1 MLLSLKKTAQQ
12 IKTFFIGAVFPILE
26 VVRDI
31 LGGTAAVAEVFKCK
45 ARTTRLL
52 NSTESP
58 SMIQWENF

>member
-31 LGGTAAVAEVFKCK
+31 LGGTAAAEVFKCK

-58 SMIQWENF
+58 SMIQSENF